1 MVNWIDEYVLG
12 SISNMNK
19 GNYPMDIY
27 NNTMWVSCD
36 QLAGNNVIQDK
47 MPLTDRVFTL
57 IFTTQTSIQ
66 KLKRNA
72 VSRVL

>member
-47 MPLTDRVFTL
+47 
-57 IFTTQTSIQ
+57 
-66 KLKRNA
+66 NA
-72 VSRVL
+72 IDW